1 MIQIIYTQE
10 AIEDLQR
17 LRNFIAKNNSVS
29 AQRIAKE
36 LIQRIQT
43 LQSMP
48 MMGRAVSSA
57 PNPEVIRDMI
67 FGNYT
72 IRYAIHAQTLAI
84 LRIWHHYENQS
95 SNTSP

>member
-17 LRNFIAKNNSVS
+17 LRNFIAKNNPVS

-36 LIQRIQT
+36 LIKRIQT

-48 MMGRAVSSA
+48 MMGRAVPSA
-57 PNPEVIRDMI
+57 PNPDIIRDMI
-67 FGNYT
+67 FENCT

-84 LRIWHHYENQS
+84 LRIWHHDETQ
-95 SNTSP
+95 PL

>member
-17 LRNFIAKNNSVS
+17 LRNFIAKNNPVS

-36 LIQRIQT
+36 LISRIQM

-48 MMGRAVSSA
+48 MMGRAVPST
-57 PNPEVIRDMI
+57 PNPDIIRDMI

-84 LRIWHHYENQS
+84 LRIWYHDENQ
-95 SNTSP
+95 PL